1 MGYAPQAQINHE
13 ALRHNLQLVRNSA
26 PDSRVWSV
34 IKADAYGHGVERV
47 AYALQAT
54 DGFAV
59 ARLDEGLKLREA
71 GFKQPIL
78 IMGGCYTSDEWVLAV
93 RNEFDV
99 AVHQACQVAMLESL
113 PLETG
118 VIDVWFKVETG
129 MHRLGIPSEQL
140 AELADRLIAHP
151 LVRRLNLMT
160 HLANADD
167 RSDSFSQLQI
177 SRFESLK
184 TDRFTHG
191 SIANSAG
198 VLGFRATHQDWVR
211 PGIMLY
217 GVSPFPDA
225 SAEEL
230 GLQPAMTFSSR
241 VIAVQQCRRGD
252 PVGYGG
258 TYNCPQDMPIAV
270 VAVGYGD
277 GYPRHAAEGTPVLV
291 GGRRLPLVGRGS
303 MDMITV
309 DARDCPEV
317 QTGDSVVLWGSGLPV
332 EEVAKSAGTIGY
344 ELLCSVT
351 SRVEFLDLNRLDV
364 REN

>member
-1 MGYAPQAQINHE
+1 MGYAPQAQIDHD
-13 ALRHNLQLVRNSA
+13 ALRHNLQRVRDTA

-47 AYALQAT
+47 ATALQES

-59 ARLDEGLKLREA
+59 ARLDEGLKLRKA
-71 GFKQPIL
+71 AFKQPIL
-78 IMGGCYTSDEWVLAV
+78 IMGGCYTSDEWVQAV

-99 AVHQACQVAMLESL
+99 VVHQERQVTLLESL
-113 PLETG
+113 PLDTG
-118 VIDVWFKVETG
+118 SINVWLKVETG
-129 MHRLGIPSEQL
+129 MHRLGIPSEHL
-140 AELADRLIAHP
+140 TDLADRLTAHP
-151 LVRRLNLMT
+151 RVRRINLMT

-167 RSDSFSQLQI
+167 RSDSFTYSQI
-177 SRFESLK
+177 ARFESHK

-198 VLGFRATHQDWVR
+198 VLGFQATHRDWVR

-217 GVSPFPDA
+217 GVSPFSDT

-230 GLQPAMTFSSR
+230 GLRPVMTFRSR
-241 VIAVQQCRRGD
+241 VIAVQQCRRDD

-277 GYPRHAAEGTPVLV
+277 GYPRHAEEGTPVLV
-291 GGRRLPLVGRGS
+291 AGRRLPLVGRVS

-309 DARDCPEV
+309 DARDYPEV
-317 QTGDSVVLWGSGLPV
+317 QAGDSVVLWGRGLPV

-351 SRVEFLDLNRLDV
+351 SRVEFLDLNRRDTKGI
-364 REN
+364 